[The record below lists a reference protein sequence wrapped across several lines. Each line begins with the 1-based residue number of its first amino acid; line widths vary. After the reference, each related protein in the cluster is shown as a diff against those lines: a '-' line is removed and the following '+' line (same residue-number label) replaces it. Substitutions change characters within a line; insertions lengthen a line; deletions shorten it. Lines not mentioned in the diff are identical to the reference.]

1 MVAEWF
7 DSTPSSSLKHTPMI
21 KVYFETSG
29 YAEIVATFADEVLYG
44 ICLPAL
50 EKEAEERGFEFVTES
65 IED

>member
-1 MVAEWF
+1 
-7 DSTPSSSLKHTPMI
+7 MI

-50 EKEAEERGFEFVTES
+50 EQEANERGFEFVTES